1 MAGRPGLDP
10 IEEGKSFSAL
20 FVLMIAVLLVS
31 AIWAIWDDNISR
43 RPWKE
48 YQVEFDRLA
57 YNKYMKDVADEQ
69 KKLNDNSD
77 YVNDTK
83 ELAEAKRQLDSGETQ
98 RKLDDLAAEEV
109 KVKNTADDKD
119 QAVRFTK
126 SILTERMYDYNHAI
140 QVKGDSASIWA
151 DIERLQKELDREN
164 AESDA
169 AKKNLADVKGQIDQ
183 INSKVSD
190 LTEKLKVMTKNRDD
204 LMDKADTYMIPIKFA
219 GHTVARYPKIPKI
232 QQTAVDDF
240 DRNAFD
246 EAIEI

>member
-10 IEEGKSFSAL
+10 IEEGKSYSAL

-77 YVNDTK
+77 YVKDEK
-83 ELAEAKRQLDSGETQ
+83 ELAEAKRKLDSGETQ
-98 RKLDDLAAEEV
+98 RKLDELESQEI
-109 KVKNTADDKD
+109 KLKNIADDKD

-140 QVKGDSASIWA
+140 QVKEDPAPIWS
-151 DIERLQKELDREN
+151 DIQKLQKELDGEN
-164 AESDA
+164 ADPGNLELAPHPVRLGDADIQREQHIDTADCLESFRQEEHS
-169 AKKNLADVKGQIDQ
+169 DVG
-183 INSKVSD
+183 
-190 LTEKLKVMTKNRDD
+190 LRC
-204 LMDKADTYMIPIKFA
+204 
-219 GHTVARYPKIPKI
+219 
-232 QQTAVDDF
+232 
-240 DRNAFD
+240 
-246 EAIEI
+246 

>member
-10 IEEGKSFSAL
+10 IEEGKSYSAL

-69 KKLNDNSD
+69 KKLDANPEYIKDE
-77 YVNDTK
+77 K
-83 ELAEAKRQLDSGETQ
+83 ALAEAQHQLSSGETQ
-98 RKLDDLAAEEV
+98 RKLDDLAAQEV
-109 KVKNTADDKD
+109 KLKNVADDKD

-140 QVKGDSASIWA
+140 QVKADPAPIWS
-151 DIERLQKELDREN
+151 DIQKLQKELDTEN
-164 AESDA
+164 AESDK
-169 AKKNLADVKGQIDQ
+169 AKK
-183 INSKVSD
+183 D
-190 LTEKLKVMTKNRDD
+190 LQD
-204 LMDKADTYMIPIKFA
+204 
-219 GHTVARYPKIPKI
+219 
-232 QQTAVDDF
+232 
-240 DRNAFD
+240 
-246 EAIEI
+246 

>member
-69 KKLNDNSD
+69 KKLNDNPE
-77 YVNDTK
+77 YVKDEKDLT
-83 ELAEAKRQLDSGETQ
+83 EAR
-98 RKLDDLAAEEV
+98 AAASARARLSASSTSSRPQEV
-109 KVKNTADDKD
+109 NLKNIADDKD

-126 SILTERMYDYNHAI
+126 SMLTERMYDYNHAI
-140 QVKGDSASIWA
+140 QMKEDAGA
-151 DIERLQKELDREN
+151 DLERHP
-164 AESDA
+164 
-169 AKKNLADVKGQIDQ
+169 
-183 INSKVSD
+183 
-190 LTEKLKVMTKNRDD
+190 
-204 LMDKADTYMIPIKFA
+204 KAPEGT
-219 GHTVARYPKIPKI
+219 
-232 QQTAVDDF
+232 
-240 DRNAFD
+240 
-246 EAIEI
+246 